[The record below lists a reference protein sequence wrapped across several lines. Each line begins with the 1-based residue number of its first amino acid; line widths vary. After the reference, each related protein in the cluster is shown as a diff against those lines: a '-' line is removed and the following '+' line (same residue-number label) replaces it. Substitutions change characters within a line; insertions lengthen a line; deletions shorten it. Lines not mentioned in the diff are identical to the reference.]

1 MAKLL
6 KNQLK
11 ENIMDI
17 IPWIV
22 IPLII
27 SVALNYINSYLDSA
41 FLDFFTVI
49 SMILMY
55 SSFAISMVIVILNDY
70 KKFYG
75 EEAAFYDVLP
85 VKSKDITTSR
95 ILNIMIIAL
104 LAGLVFLIEFFGFF
118 FVTTG
123 ARGEDISEIFRQ
135 IKTFLDHFPTK
146 TIIVFIIAM
155 IFTILA
161 TLTRILA
168 SISIGSSKTF
178 KDFGKFG
185 PVLVFILITIVISIL
200 GLTFGVKFLEIFSIN
215 VGKSS
220 SQIQSGYYLSNIE
233 NVEELTRIMGL
244 GTILN
249 LVISA
254 VQIFLTNFFHKN
266 KLTVA

>member
-27 SVALNYINSYLDSA
+27 SVALNYINSYLDSV

-95 ILNIMIIAL
+95 KA
-104 LAGLVFLIEFFGFF
+104 
-118 FVTTG
+118 
-123 ARGEDISEIFRQ
+123 
-135 IKTFLDHFPTK
+135 
-146 TIIVFIIAM
+146 
-155 IFTILA
+155 
-161 TLTRILA
+161 A
-168 SISIGSSKTF
+168 SS
-178 KDFGKFG
+178 
-185 PVLVFILITIVISIL
+185 P
-200 GLTFGVKFLEIFSIN
+200 
-215 VGKSS
+215 
-220 SQIQSGYYLSNIE
+220 
-233 NVEELTRIMGL
+233 
-244 GTILN
+244 
-249 LVISA
+249 
-254 VQIFLTNFFHKN
+254 
-266 KLTVA
+266 